1 MLKSLNERRV
11 GMLEAAILVTRVE
24 QDFETGRLWPALRD
38 LRKGHART
46 LGLSGVILCDANRV
60 MYGLEGSSQYLDRFT
75 QMLEE
80 SPCEAAVQLLLRRP
94 IAQRTY
100 RAPALLAPTLAKEE
114 RTWLREELDHSAS
127 DLTTLPTFLTWLALR
142 QAETI
147 VGGYGHGL
155 MGPADSFPPSRSGV
169 TRH

>member
-1 MLKSLNERRV
+1 MMKSLNERRV
-11 GMLEAAILVTRVE
+11 GMLEAAILVTSVE

-46 LGLSGVILCDANRV
+46 LGLAGVILCDANRV
-60 MYGLEGSSQYLDRFT
+60 MYGLEGIGQYLDRFT
-75 QMLEE
+75 QMLED
-80 SPCEAAVQLLLRRP
+80 SPCEVDVQLLLRRP

-114 RTWLREELDHSAS
+114 RTWLREELDDTAS

-147 VGGYGHGL
+147 VGGYGDGL
-155 MGPADSFPPSRSGV
+155 MAPADSFPSTRSHT

>member
-1 MLKSLNERRV
+1 
-11 GMLEAAILVTRVE
+11 MLEAAIIITRVE
-24 QDFETGRLWPALRD
+24 QDFGAGRLWPALRD

-46 LGLSGVILCDANRV
+46 LGLAGVILCDANYV
-60 MYGLEGSSQYLDRFT
+60 MYGLEGGGRYLDHFKR
-75 QMLEE
+75 MLED
-80 SPCEAAVQLLLRRP
+80 SPCEVDVRLLSRRS
-94 IAQRTY
+94 ILQRTY

-114 RTWLREELDHSAS
+114 RAWLRQELGHADS

-142 QAETI
+142 QAEVI

-155 MGPADSFPPSRSGV
+155 LGTIDAFPPSRSGS

>member
-1 MLKSLNERRV
+1 MMKSLNERRV
-11 GMLEAAILVTRVE
+11 GMLEAAILVTSVE

-46 LGLSGVILCDANRV
+46 LGLAGVILCDANRV
-60 MYGLEGSSQYLDRFT
+60 MYGLEGSGQYLDRFT
-75 QMLEE
+75 QMLED
-80 SPCEAAVQLLLRRP
+80 SPCEVDVQLLLRRP

-114 RTWLREELDHSAS
+114 RTWLREELDDTAS

-147 VGGYGHGL
+147 V
-155 MGPADSFPPSRSGV
+155 
-169 TRH
+169 

>member
-1 MLKSLNERRV
+1 MIKSLNERRV
-11 GMLEAAILVTRVE
+11 GMLEAAILVTSVE

-46 LGLSGVILCDANRV
+46 LGLAGVILCDANRV

-75 QMLEE
+75 QMLED
-80 SPCEAAVQLLLRRP
+80 SPCESGARLLLRRP
-94 IAQRTY
+94 IVQRTY
-100 RAPALLAPTLAKEE
+100 RAHALLAPTLAKEE
-114 RTWLREELDHSAS
+114 RTWLRDELDDSGS

-147 VGGYGHGL
+147 VGGYGDGV
-155 MGPADSFPPSRSGV
+155 MAPSDAFPLSRAN
-169 TRH
+169 TTHH